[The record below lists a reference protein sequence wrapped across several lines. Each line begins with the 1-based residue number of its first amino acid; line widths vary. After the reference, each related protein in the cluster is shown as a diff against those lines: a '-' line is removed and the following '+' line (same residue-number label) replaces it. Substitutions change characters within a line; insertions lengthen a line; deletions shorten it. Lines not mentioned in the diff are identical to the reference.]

1 MRTISRAHH
10 KTAVGLGVGTVILGV
25 GLSLAVLA
33 QIGCDDKKTQLAPVA
48 SSLTSSVRLPPGA
61 TVRKFVL
68 DGASKASIE
77 MEAPK
82 EKIKATTSGGA
93 GNLDIDLAK
102 IETSRGEV
110 KIDLSTLT
118 TSTFSDPDKNKA
130 QTTHARTWL
139 EVADGEDGKLDDK
152 VKEANRYAVY
162 AIRSVENPSA
172 SDVTK
177 LAPTKEGNDEVRAV
191 SLTTKGELLIH
202 GHKVER
208 DAELEVK
215 FLYDPGAPADKP
227 KAALVSTKRPFH
239 VVLAEHDVK
248 PRDGFGKIA
257 KGSFHLLG
265 TKVADNAEIALD
277 LRAKPAS

>member
-1 MRTISRAHH
+1 MRTISRR
-10 KTAVGLGVGTVILGV
+10 KVGLGGGTVVLGV
-25 GLSLAVLA
+25 GLCLAVLA
-33 QIGCDDKKTQLAPVA
+33 QMACDDKKVQLAPVA
-48 SSLTSSVRLPPGA
+48 SSLAAAVPLPPGA
-61 TVRKFVL
+61 TVKKFVV
-68 DGASKASIE
+68 DAASKTSIE

-82 EKIKATTSGGA
+82 EKIKATTSGGT
-93 GNLDIDLAK
+93 GTLDIDLAN
-102 IETSRGEV
+102 IQASRGDV
-110 KIDLSTLT
+110 KMDLSTLT
-118 TSTFSDPDKNKA
+118 TSSFTDPDRNKA

-139 EVADGEDGKLDDK
+139 EVADGEDGKLDEK

-172 SDVTK
+172 NDVTK
-177 LAPTKEGNDEVRAV
+177 LAPTKEGNDDVRTV
-191 SLTTKGELLIH
+191 TVTTKGELLIH

-215 FLYDPGAPADKP
+215 FLYDAGAPADKP
-227 KAALVSTKRPFH
+227 KAVAVTSKKPFR

-265 TKVADNAEIALD
+265 TKVADNADIALD
-277 LRAKPAS
+277 VRAKPAS

>member
-1 MRTISRAHH
+1 MRTISRQ
-10 KTAVGLGVGTVILGV
+10 KVGFGAGIILLGA

-33 QIGCDDKKTQLAPVA
+33 QVACDEKKIQLAPVA
-48 SSLTSSVRLPPGA
+48 SSLASSVPLPPGA

-68 DGASKASIE
+68 DGASKTSIE
-77 MEAPK
+77 MDAPK
-82 EKIKATTSGGA
+82 EKIKATTSGGT
-93 GNLDIDLAK
+93 GSLDIDLANL
-102 IETSRGEV
+102 TASRGEV
-110 KIDLSTLT
+110 KMDLSTLT
-118 TSTFSDPDKNKA
+118 TNSFSDADDNKA

-139 EVADGEDGKLDDK
+139 EVGDGTDGKLENK
-152 VKEANRYAVY
+152 LKETNRYAVY

-177 LAPTKEGNDEVRAV
+177 LAPTKEGNDEVRTV
-191 SLTTKGELLIH
+191 TVTTRGELLIH
-202 GHKVER
+202 GHKVDR

-215 FLYDPGAPADKP
+215 FLYDPGAPPDKP
-227 KAALVSTKRPFH
+227 KAALVSSKKPFH

-265 TKVADNAEIALD
+265 TKVADNADIALD

>member
-1 MRTISRAHH
+1 MRTISRTKA
-10 KTAVGLGVGTVILGV
+10 GLGGGALLGGV
-25 GLSLAVLA
+25 GLCLALLA
-33 QIGCDDKKTQLAPVA
+33 QMACDEKKVQLAPVA
-48 SSLTSSVRLPPGA
+48 SSLASSVPLPPGA
-61 TVRKFVL
+61 TVKKFVL
-68 DGASKASIE
+68 DGASKSSIE

-82 EKIKATTSGGA
+82 EKIKATTSGGT
-93 GNLDIDLAK
+93 GTLDIDLAN
-102 IETSRGEV
+102 IQASRGEV
-110 KIDLSTLT
+110 KMDLSTLT
-118 TSTFSDPDKNKA
+118 THTFPEDDKNQA

-172 SDVTK
+172 NDVTK
-177 LAPTKEGNDEVRAV
+177 LAATHEGGDDVRIV
-191 SLTTKGELLIH
+191 TVRTKGELLIH

-208 DAELEVK
+208 EAQLDVK
-215 FLYDPGAPADKP
+215 FLYDPGAPPDKP
-227 KAALVSTKRPFH
+227 KGIAVTTKTPFH

-277 LRAKPAS
+277 FRAKPAS